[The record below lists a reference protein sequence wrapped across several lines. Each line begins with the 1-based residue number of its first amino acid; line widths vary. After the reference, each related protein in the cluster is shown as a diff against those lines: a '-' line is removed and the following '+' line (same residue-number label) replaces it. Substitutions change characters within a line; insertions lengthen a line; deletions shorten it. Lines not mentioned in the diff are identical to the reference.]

1 MKILEIATDLMVMGE
16 CSLCED
22 HPDRIVQRTPDEP
35 NFWFGNRVIFKEA
48 PTDAQAAI
56 AQFHADFPDA
66 EHICLCWDVPDLSLE
81 AVTRL
86 FEGTDIPVDQGD
98 ALTLSGPIRRPPLP
112 EGVTLRAFA
121 GDEDWAQRIAIDLE
135 DRPENVS
142 EADYLAYIENHVAK
156 RRDEIAAGRGQWFGA
171 FEGDVLLGDMGIFH
185 DADLIRYQSV
195 QTRESA
201 RRRGIASA
209 LLVVAL
215 DWAQARAPNA
225 LPVIVADAGSDAG
238 RLYRRAGFALAQ
250 TNVAAYRGP
259 LTPA

>member
-1 MKILEIATDLMVMGE
+1 MKVLEIATDLMVMGE
-16 CSLCED
+16 RSLCDD
-22 HPDRIVQRTPDEP
+22 HPDRVVQRTPDEP
-35 NFWFGNRVIFKEA
+35 NFWFGNRVIFKKA
-48 PTDAQAAI
+48 PTVAEAAI
-56 AQFHADFPDA
+56 AQFHADFPEA

-86 FEGTDIPVDQGD
+86 FEGTGIPVDQGD
-98 ALTLSGPIRRPPLP
+98 ALTLAGPIRLPPPP
-112 EGVTLRAFA
+112 EGVTLRAFER
-121 GDEDWAQRIAIDLE
+121 DEDWAQRIAIGMNS
-135 DRPENVS
+135 RSANVS
-142 EADYLAYIENHVAK
+142 EADYLSYIENHMAK

-185 DADLIRYQSV
+185 DAQLIRYQSV

-209 LLVVAL
+209 LLVFAL
-215 DWAQARAPNA
+215 DWAQARAPKA

-250 TNVAAYRGP
+250 TSVAAYRGP
-259 LTPA
+259 LTLA